1 MLFHHC
7 IPQQLLRYTIASH
20 PGPHNGLKASSI
32 HATLD
37 RFYNVFI
44 NHRGPDTKKT
54 LASHLHNR
62 LKREGLTSFIDKDEL
77 LVGDHFP
84 SQIEN
89 AIKTASVH
97 VAIFSP
103 RYAKSEW
110 CLNELVLML
119 ESGAQIIPVFYHVR
133 PNDLRRKDGK
143 YAEDLRNLENM
154 KTHDPE
160 TNQEKPVYDSTT
172 IKKWK
177 DALYR
182 VSFITGL
189 DLLDTCNG
197 DEAKLVEMIVQS
209 VLKNVKMPGLEN
221 SCLVNLDTEN
231 DTHMLDRHRDMGI
244 ISKAPKSDISQKDND
259 DSLQQS
265 NDHHTAIPKLPN
277 CGQKRKPKCKRYLA
291 SKISKS
297 PRRKKVYVRVETK
310 YRDPGKS

>member
-1 MLFHHC
+1 M
-7 IPQQLLRYTIASH
+7 
-20 PGPHNGLKASSI
+20 
-32 HATLD
+32 
-37 RFYNVFI
+37 
-44 NHRGPDTKKT
+44 
-54 LASHLHNR
+54 
-62 LKREGLTSFIDKDEL
+62 
-77 LVGDHFP
+77 GDHFP
-84 SQIEN
+84 SRIEN
-89 AIKTASVH
+89 VIKTASVH

-103 RYAKSEW
+103 RYAQSEW

-119 ESGAQIIPVFYHVR
+119 ESGAPTIPVFYHVR
-133 PNDLRRKDGK
+133 PNELRREDGK

-154 KTHDPE
+154 KTHD
-160 TNQEKPVYDSTT
+160 NQEKPVYNSTT

-177 DALYR
+177 DALSR

-197 DEAKLVEMIVQS
+197 DEGKLVEMIVQS

-231 DTHMLDRHRDMGI
+231 DTHMLDRHRHMGI

-259 DSLQQS
+259 DGLQQS

-291 SKISKS
+291 SKTSKS
-297 PRRKKVYVRVETK
+297 PRRKKVYVCVETK
-310 YRDPGKS
+310 YRHPGKSSSEKTDQTEVLSCCKTEPVIVVVSAEKETVVCVGIMIMILRVVLFLMACKLPHPPRKKIMTVIEISRKSN

>member
-1 MLFHHC
+1 M
-7 IPQQLLRYTIASH
+7 
-20 PGPHNGLKASSI
+20 
-32 HATLD
+32 
-37 RFYNVFI
+37 
-44 NHRGPDTKKT
+44 
-54 LASHLHNR
+54 
-62 LKREGLTSFIDKDEL
+62 
-77 LVGDHFP
+77 GDHFP